1 MASCRVLRPLVAA
14 ALFRVAG
21 QSRPS
26 SNTISPFRSLCR
38 GFSSNKLT
46 AAARKFTDKHEWVL
60 VEEGIGTVGISHFA
74 QESLGDVV
82 FCGLPEVG
90 DKLHFDGEFGALESV
105 KAASELYAPI
115 SGTVQEVNAAL
126 AENPALVNHSCYDEG
141 WLIRMTVDNLSELDS
156 LMDEQAYENFVK
168 SIEE

>member
-14 ALFRVAG
+14 VLFRVGAH
-21 QSRPS
+21 SRPPWNAMS
-26 SNTISPFRSLCR
+26 LLPSLCR
-38 GFSSNKLT
+38 GFSTNTLT

-60 VEEGIGTVGISHFA
+60 VEDGIGTVGISHFA

-141 WLIRMTVDNLSELDS
+141 WLIRMTVDDLSELDT
-156 LMDEQAYENFVK
+156 LMDEQDYEK
-168 SIEE
+168 IYRH